1 VSKLL
6 QFAFALAVVVL
17 PVSAQSTRTTTDSA
31 AVPREVTYCELAKDP
46 AAYDKAEVRLTAFVT
61 HGFEDFTITQPDCA
75 TPPAKFSLWVEYGG
89 KTESNTVYCC
99 PGEAGGATRQEPL
112 TVDGIQVPLT
122 SDGVFQQFTD
132 LLKKEPDTTVRV
144 TAVGRFFAGRK
155 QNYGGGPPF
164 WGGYGHL
171 GCCSLFVI
179 ERVEQ
184 FAPHTRGD
192 LDYTSE
198 AGWYENEGCKDKSLK
213 YLNHVSLSFSDG
225 TEEVIADQKL
235 ADDGT
240 RAWAFSDPERVATDS
255 LRPFFKGQTP
265 VLRNVKKTPARQ
277 VFRWRNGKTSV
288 VVVVIRPYW
297 LSFYAK
303 SDSIAWV
310 STTIKE
316 ADCE

>member
-1 VSKLL
+1 M
-6 QFAFALAVVVL
+6 
-17 PVSAQSTRTTTDSA
+17 T
-31 AVPREVTYCELAKDP
+31 
-46 AAYDKAEVRLTAFVT
+46 
-61 HGFEDFTITQPDCA
+61 
-75 TPPAKFSLWVEYGG
+75 VE
-89 KTESNTVYCC
+89 
-99 PGEAGGATRQEPL
+99 
-112 TVDGIQVPLT
+112 GIHVPLI
-122 SDGVFQQFTD
+122 SDTVFQEFTD
-132 LLKKEPDTTVRV
+132 LLKKETDTTVHV
-144 TAVGRFFAGRK
+144 TLLGRFFSGKK

-171 GCCSLFVI
+171 GCCSFFVI

-213 YLNHVSLSFSDG
+213 YLNYVSLNFSDG

-240 RAWAFSDPERVATDS
+240 RAWAFSDPERVAADS
-255 LRPFFKGQTP
+255 LRPFFNGQTP
-265 VLRNVKKTPARQ
+265 VLRNVKRTPARQ
-277 VFRWRNGKTSV
+277 VFRWRSGKRSV

-297 LSFYAK
+297 VSFYAK